1 MMTLLIYRTTLILGS
16 VLLLF
21 YTALIPYLLIFYISA
36 NYMKLGEPQADH
48 LVKRAES
55 PQKARGPP
63 KTKGK
68 SLNLRR
74 LKNSDYG
81 IFWEKM
87 AEMFYKYCTCVKQ
100 KCKTCKTLV

>member
-1 MMTLLIYRTTLILGS
+1 MMTLFIYRTTLILGS

-36 NYMKLGEPQADH
+36 YYVKLGEPQTDH
-48 LVKRAES
+48 FVKQAGTPKNTRS
-55 PQKARGPP
+55 PP
-63 KTKGK
+63 KIKGK

-74 LKNSDYG
+74 KKNSDYG
-81 IFWEKM
+81 RFWEKM
-87 AEMFYKYCTCVKQ
+87 VEVFYKYCTCVKQ